1 MESEQA
7 FKKNTVKSPTNLQVA
22 KFQRCECD
30 LHVQSCSSHV
40 YTVIHMHPQQLAVLL
55 CTLLWSTVQSTIV
68 QYLYFKTRTSGS
80 KRESRVTQL
89 HSHLPPP
96 RLLQSVTFLAYSLNA
111 SPCVPASV
119 LNYYTFQGSVLFK

>member
-7 FKKNTVKSPTNLQVA
+7 FKKNAVKSPTNLQVA

-40 YTVIHMHPQQLAVLL
+40 YTVIRMHPQQLAVLL

-68 QYLYFKTRTSGS
+68 QYLHFKTRTSGS
-80 KRESRVTQL
+80 KCESRVTAAAL
-89 HSHLPPP
+89 PSPTPAPPP
-96 RLLQSVTFLAYSLNA
+96 VSNFSCLLTRCQPVCQHLY
-111 SPCVPASV
+111 
-119 LNYYTFQGSVLFK
+119 